1 MARIITVANQKGGVG
16 KTTTV
21 VNLSASLAAAE
32 ARVLAVDMDPQG
44 NLSSGLGYPKDTVG
58 DHIYQVLMEERAL
71 DDVLLRT
78 ELDQLTLAPATPDL
92 TGAEIE
98 LVDQPARHARLT
110 SALEEVEDR
119 YDYILIDS
127 PPSLGLLTLN
137 GLVAAH
143 TVLVPLQCEYFALEG
158 LSHLMET
165 VELVRG
171 GFNPDLSLEGILL
184 CMYDGRTNL
193 SRQVAEEVSEHF
205 GDALFST
212 VIPRNVRLGESPSF
226 GKPALLYDITSRGAQ
241 SYLEL
246 AQELLLKHGQVRG
259 GPTGRRSVNEEVE
272 A

>member
-1 MARIITVANQKGGVG
+1 MATVITVANQKGGVG

-44 NLSSGLGYPKDTVG
+44 NLSSGLGYPKDSVG
-58 DHIYQVLMEERAL
+58 DHIYQVLMQERSL
-71 DDVLLRT
+71 DEVLLRT

-98 LVDQPARHARLT
+98 LVDQPARHLRLT
-110 SALEEVEDR
+110 QALAPVLDQ

-127 PPSLGLLTLN
+127 PPALGLLTLN
-137 GLVAAH
+137 GLVAAS
-143 TVLVPLQCEYFALEG
+143 TVLVPMQCEYFALEG
-158 LSHLMET
+158 LSHLLET
-165 VELVRG
+165 IELVRG
-171 GFNPDLSLEGILL
+171 GYNPSLELEGILL

-193 SRQVAEEVSEHF
+193 SRQVAQEVRDHF
-205 GDALFST
+205 GETLFRT

-246 AQELLLKHGQVRG
+246 AQELLLKHGSVRG
-259 GPTGRRSVNEEVE
+259 GPSGRPEEEVE